1 MAFARILPCARLASG
16 ALFAMALVSVSA
28 NADQFSQT
36 NLVSNVPG
44 LAATTDPNLVNPW
57 GVSFT
62 ATSPFWVSDQG
73 TGVSTLYSGAGAI
86 TPLVVTVPS
95 AGSPGPAGPTG
106 QVANTTTGFLVG
118 GTAAHFIFDTL
129 GGTID
134 AWASGTTATVVSTQA
149 GAIYTGLAQASAG
162 GANYLYAADAGTGIV
177 RVFDTNF
184 NQVTGTTF
192 AGKFVDPNL
201 TVGFVPFNV
210 QLINGQLYVT
220 YAQLTAMGTGLPGG
234 VVDIFDTS
242 GNLVRRVSSSGAL
255 YAPWGV
261 TLAPSTFGSFGG
273 DLLVGNFGN
282 GEINAFDP
290 VTGMYLGTLDG
301 ANGLPIVN
309 DFLWALD
316 FRTTGTG
323 VNPNALY
330 FTAGINN
337 QQGGLFGEITNVTP
351 EPASLVLVGMGM
363 VSVAAG
369 GWSRARRTM

>member
-1 MAFARILPCARLASG
+1 MALPQMLPCQTRVLG
-16 ALFAMALVSVSA
+16 ALFLIGLCSASSSA
-28 NADQFSQT
+28 NEYVQT

-62 ATSPFWVSDQG
+62 PTSPFWVSDQG
-73 TGVSTLYSGAGAI
+73 TGVSTLYNGAGAI

-95 AGSPGPAGPTG
+95 SGSPGPAGPTG
-106 QVANTTTGFLVG
+106 QVANTTTGFALG
-118 GTAAHFIFDTL
+118 GTPARFIFDTL

-134 AWASGTTATVVSTQA
+134 AWTGGTTATVVSTVP
-149 GAIYTGLAQASAG
+149 GAVFTGLAEGSAAG
-162 GANYLYAADAGTGIV
+162 SNYLYAADVRSGVV

-184 NQVTGTTF
+184 NQVTATTF
-192 AGKFVDPNL
+192 AGKFVDPAL
-201 TVGFVPFNV
+201 PAGLAPFNV
-210 QLINGQLYVT
+210 QLLNGLLYVE
-220 YAQLTAMGTGLPGG
+220 YAAVTATGAPLPGG

-242 GNLVRRVSSSGAL
+242 GNFVRRVSSNGAL

-261 TLAPSTFGSFGG
+261 TLAPSTFGAFGG

-282 GEINAFDP
+282 GEINAFNP
-290 VTGMYLGTLDG
+290 VTGTFIDTLDG
-301 ANGLPIVN
+301 PNGQPIVN

-316 FRTTGTG
+316 FRTTGPG

-351 EPASLVLVGMGM
+351 EPGTLVLVGMGM
-363 VSVAAG
+363 VSVAAV
-369 GWSRARRTM
+369 GWRKVRG